1 MSWYQIYDESISNSA
16 FMKEYHIFCEVYN
29 TIIIS
34 KNIFMFTYYTLL
46 VNSKLYFAE
55 HFSTPSFLMQY
66 MDQYKSL
73 LTKYSIESN
82 PLEVLYY
89 IYIFE
94 IAVYKII
101 KRFKIH
107 IQDNVVRE

>member
-1 MSWYQIYDESISNSA
+1 
-16 FMKEYHIFCEVYN
+16 
-29 TIIIS
+29 
-34 KNIFMFTYYTLL
+34 MFTYYTLL

-55 HFSTPSFLMQY
+55 HLSTPSFLMQY

>member
-1 MSWYQIYDESISNSA
+1 
-16 FMKEYHIFCEVYN
+16 
-29 TIIIS
+29 
-34 KNIFMFTYYTLL
+34 MFTYYTLL

-55 HFSTPSFLMQY
+55 HLSTPSFLMQY

-82 PLEVLYY
+82 PLEVLHY